1 MLMRTDPFREIEK
14 LSEALLGS
22 RGRMTAM
29 PMTAYRDNDTFV
41 VLVDLPGV
49 DAETID
55 LTVEQNVLS
64 VHAERRAP
72 TGETTQPLIDER
84 PYGVFDRQLVLGESL
99 DLDRLNATYQA
110 GVLSITIPVSEKTQ
124 ARKIEI
130 NAGSEPAEIS
140 A

>member
-110 GVLSITIPVSEKTQ
+110 GVLTITIPVSEKTQ